1 MSEQEEESW
10 SEKNRK
16 AAEQEK
22 INEEKARKANE
33 E

>member
-1 MSEQEEESW
+1 MSEPEEESW

-22 INEEKARKANE
+22 INEGKAREANE